1 MLYGSYPLEW
11 DNLLST
17 ALAYR
22 KERTLPTQDCAP
34 PDLIFLSPISLAAAA
49 TLGMHSKEGL
59 WKAGRV
65 MRVNGSSLFR
75 ARKLKREG
83 TIWMS
88 TTGVSAE
95 ITLFLEIV
103 NLLEIVT
110 LDFTSPFLL

>member
-65 MRVNGSSLFR
+65 MRVNGSSSLP
-75 ARKLKREG
+75 G
-83 TIWMS
+83 
-88 TTGVSAE
+88 AE
-95 ITLFLEIV
+95 IEKRKDDLDV
-103 NLLEIVT
+103 NIRALC
-110 LDFTSPFLL
+110 